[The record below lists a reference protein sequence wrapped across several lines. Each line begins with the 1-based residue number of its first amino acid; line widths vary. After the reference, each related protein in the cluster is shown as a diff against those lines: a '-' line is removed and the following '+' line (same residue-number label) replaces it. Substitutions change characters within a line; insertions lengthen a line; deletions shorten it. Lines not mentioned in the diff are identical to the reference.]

1 MPRLT
6 ARTITNAAAMK
17 AELSKIRKSGY
28 AVDHEESMLGAFC
41 VGVPIL
47 DGKGAPVA
55 AMSVSGP
62 TVRFNELILPKV
74 SKALLD
80 AAAGIRENT
89 GKVGC

>member
-6 ARTITNAAAMK
+6 VRTITTATAMK
-17 AELSKIRKSGY
+17 AELSKIRKTGF
-28 AVDHEESMLGAFC
+28 AVDREESMLGAFC

-62 TVRFNELILPKV
+62 TVRFNELVLPKV